1 MQREE
6 SVHPGQS
13 KLLSGFSNVNGPTLV
28 SVRPRSVPR
37 SCATYSWYT
46 AAHCEQPDR
55 PPTPIRK
62 LTAHPVSGSPDIITR
77 GWMASVMVV
86 VIVSSVSRYIGGLAN
101 HNTYGTRWPSV
112 CMSTPMKERY
122 LAALILISL
131 ALAVLGS
138 IGAFFLAVP
147 ILPTIAGIAIL
158 MGLVAMFGLGFY
170 LGKDTESPDRV
181 EAA

>member
-1 MQREE
+1 
-6 SVHPGQS
+6 
-13 KLLSGFSNVNGPTLV
+13 
-28 SVRPRSVPR
+28 
-37 SCATYSWYT
+37 
-46 AAHCEQPDR
+46 
-55 PPTPIRK
+55 
-62 LTAHPVSGSPDIITR
+62 
-77 GWMASVMVV
+77 
-86 VIVSSVSRYIGGLAN
+86 
-101 HNTYGTRWPSV
+101 
-112 CMSTPMKERY
+112 MKERY

-170 LGKDTESPDRV
+170 LGKDTESPDHV